1 MKVLNT
7 YICKH
12 KVDGVTKESRVI
24 AVLEQMEKDGNT
36 YEYIKTYK
44 LDKDCPT
51 PNNGTTGKLLFT
63 FGKNPRAI
71 EASYTPRLSIYSIH
85 SPIIVNNL
93 LT

>member
-12 KVDGVTKESRVI
+12 KIDGITKESRVI

-51 PNNGTTGKLLFT
+51 PNNGTIGKLLFT
-63 FGKNPRAI
+63 FGKNPRVGAI
-71 EASYTPRLSIYSIH
+71 Q
-85 SPIIVNNL
+85 VNDK
-93 LT
+93 

>member
-12 KVDGVTKESRVI
+12 KVDGKTIESRVI
-24 AVLEQMEKDGNT
+24 AVLDTMEKDGNV

-51 PNNGTTGKLLFT
+51 PNNGTIGKLLFT
-63 FGKNPRAI
+63 YGKNPRVG
-71 EASYTPRLSIYSIH
+71 SIQI
-85 SPIIVNNL
+85 NDK
-93 LT
+93 

>member
-1 MKVLNT
+1 MKVLGT

-12 KVDGVTKESRVI
+12 KIDGKIQETRVI
-24 AVLEQMEKDGNT
+24 AVLETMQKDGNS

-63 FGKNPRAI
+63 YGKSPRVGAI
-71 EASYTPRLSIYSIH
+71 Q
-85 SPIIVNNL
+85 VNDK
-93 LT
+93 